1 MERGP
6 DMERS
11 RWRTGH
17 EEEHAMGGVWREAR
31 IKRHG
36 MTPRHERERG
46 DIAP

>member
-6 DMERS
+6 I
-11 RWRTGH
+11 WKGH
-17 EEEHAMGGVWREAR
+17 DGEPATKRNTLWGGVWREAR